1 MPLPG
6 ILQVGL
12 ELLCVLLCPR
22 RSLAHVMRRNVP
34 RLALLCSFLPLHPQ
48 KASFLSQRKTKGTK
62 GQVFKLWL
70 AKFAIHLLPQGT
82 PSSSRES
89 SRGVMPAIRAQDLLR
104 AGLDFWT
111 QKPAEQSPETLHSVT
126 PSPEDLSPTDR
137 LLRALRRSY
146 SRQPQDTDE
155 LCCQCFPGKL
165 I

>member
-1 MPLPG
+1 MIGMYCLLP
-6 ILQVGL
+6 
-12 ELLCVLLCPR
+12 
-22 RSLAHVMRRNVP
+22 AHC
-34 RLALLCSFLPLHPQ
+34 LFQILCSAASGHIASRIGTAVRSALPAQ
-48 KASFLSQRKTKGTK
+48 IIGSCDEEKC
-62 GQVFKLWL
+62 
-70 AKFAIHLLPQGT
+70 T